1 MQCKL
6 RLILCGEHRFL
17 CEIFCVYTAPIG
29 YNEVIWRLIP
39 LPPVSVLH
47 KMASLDVGIWET
59 PFIFMV
65 AVASC
70 FFLKSIYLILTIYF
84 MVNPVVL
91 LHVRFKLNV
100 QSPSAFSYFQHHLIS
115 FIFLLCLSWAC
126 VVSSSSGQGSPPV
139 QHKECKWLMRVRVVF
154 MASWGNRCL
163 VKCCGGS
170 LPVHTAHPPCP
181 PAVNTAL

>member
-1 MQCKL
+1 M
-6 RLILCGEHRFL
+6 R
-17 CEIFCVYTAPIG
+17 
-29 YNEVIWRLIP
+29 NP
-39 LPPVSVLH
+39 LYFYGRCSQL
-47 KMASLDVGIWET
+47 
-59 PFIFMV
+59 
-65 AVASC
+65 
-70 FFLKSIYLILTIYF
+70 FFFKSIYLILTIYF

>member
-70 FFLKSIYLILTIYF
+70 FFFLSIYLILTIYF

-126 VVSSSSGQGSPPV
+126 VVSSSSGQGSPLSSIRSANGWWGWGLSS
-139 QHKECKWLMRVRVVF
+139 WLHGEQMLSEMLWWF
-154 MASWGNRCL
+154 PPCSHCPS
-163 VKCCGGS
+163 S
-170 LPVHTAHPPCP
+170 LPPCC
-181 PAVNTAL
+181 